1 MKKLFLLFSFFA
13 VNMIYSQQKSLIQ
26 ELNPPL
32 NLKKCTNCISQNPS
46 ILLNSINSIENFAS
60 DFLKYSKNNFIPI
73 TITTSKK
80 GEINSITIEQ
90 DFEYNIQDEI
100 DFSEISK
107 LLPKCIGKKIF
118 LNMNSD
124 IELKT
129 TLSFFVNQDNI
140 IILNPI
146 TH

>member
-1 MKKLFLLFSFFA
+1 MKKLLIFITIVA
-13 VNMIYSQQKSLIQ
+13 VNIMYSQEQKTIK

-32 NLKKCTNCISQNPS
+32 NLKKCTHCILENPS
-46 ILLNSINSIENFAS
+46 ISLNDINSIDNFAS

-80 GEINSITIEQ
+80 GEINSITVEQ
-90 DFEYNIQDEI
+90 DFEYKIQDKI

-107 LLPKCIGKKIF
+107 ILPKCIGKKIF

-124 IELKT
+124 LELKT
-129 TLSFFVNQDNI
+129 TLSFFVNQDNL

>member
-1 MKKLFLLFSFFA
+1 MKKLLIFITIVA
-13 VNMIYSQQKSLIQ
+13 VNIMYSQEQKTIK

-32 NLKKCTNCISQNPS
+32 NLKKCTHCILENPS
-46 ILLNSINSIENFAS
+46 ISLNDINSIENFAL
-60 DFLKYSKNNFIPI
+60 DFLKYTKNNFIPI

-80 GEINSITIEQ
+80 GVINSITIEQ
-90 DFEYNIQDEI
+90 DFDYKIQNETDL
-100 DFSEISK
+100 SKISQ
-107 LLPKCIGKKIF
+107 LLTKCNGKKIF